1 MGRLGTI
8 TKRTFLV
15 GSAAVAGGIAFG
27 LYKLATPQENPLEE
41 GLLENAA
48 TFNPWIL
55 IDSEKITLITP
66 HGDKGQGVTSMQA
79 ALLAEELDVEF
90 GQFETS
96 FGQPSAAY
104 WNTAMADEG
113 VPFMATDKSFK
124 ADAMRDVMGG
134 VMKLMGMQGTGGST
148 STPDSYEKLRIAG
161 AMARETLKLT
171 ASKKF
176 KTPLDQLK
184 TKNAAVIFPGGK
196 IVKYTELAVDAAQ
209 IAPVQDVQ
217 LRDPSEWRL
226 VGRPMKRV
234 DIVEKSTGTLKY
246 GIDQTMKDMVYA
258 TVKVNPR
265 QGGGIKRYDASTAET
280 MRGVKKILPVTNGV
294 AVIASN
300 TWYAIQAAEEIEFEW
315 EPAPYPAEQK
325 DHWAEISKSFVE
337 EKLDSEWR
345 NDGDVEQALSARE
358 VISREYRS
366 PYVAH
371 APLEPLNV
379 LIRVSAEK
387 VEIWSGHQMP
397 RMLQKIVAKVTGHN
411 ADQVTFH
418 NLYMGGSFGHRL
430 EMEHLKLAAEIA
442 NQMRGVPI
450 KLTYSREEDFAHD
463 FPRHIAMGRGK
474 GTVKDGKVEAIDLE
488 IAAPSVIN
496 SQMGRAGLS
505 IPGPDAQI
513 AAGAWNNPYQFPNY
527 RMRAYRVD
535 ELAPVSSWRSVGAAG
550 AGFIFDSFL
559 DELIHEA
566 GADPMAER
574 IRLMGDKTSR
584 TVLETVAEMCSW
596 NTKLGATKLGE
607 NKGRGVA
614 FVESFGVPVAEVV
627 EVTNTEDGLK
637 IDKVWIACDVGRI
650 IDPVNFENLVQG
662 GVIFGLG
669 HAMNCEITYSDGMAE
684 QSNYDSHDGMRMSQ
698 CPEIFV
704 KGLENGS
711 KVRGIGEP
719 PVPPAAPALANAI
732 FAATG
737 KRLRE
742 MPFNKHI
749 DFV

>member
-8 TKRTFLV
+8 TRRTFLV
-15 GSAAVAGGIAFG
+15 GSAAVAGGVAFG
-27 LYKLATPQENPLEE
+27 LYKLATPHDNPLED
-41 GLLENAA
+41 GLDEDAV

-113 VPFMATDKSFK
+113 VPFMATDKSFM
-124 ADAMRDVMGG
+124 AESMRDVMGG
-134 VMKLMGMQGTGGST
+134 VLKLMGLQGTGGST

-161 AMARETLKLT
+161 AMARETIKLA

-176 KTPLDQLK
+176 KTPVDQLK
-184 TKNAAVIFPGGK
+184 TRKAAVIFPGGK
-196 IVKYTELAVDAAQ
+196 TVKYTELAAAAAL
-209 IAPVQDVQ
+209 ISPVQDVE

-226 VGRPMKRV
+226 IGKPMKRV
-234 DIVEKSTGTLKY
+234 DIVEKSTGILKY
-246 GIDQTMKDMVYA
+246 GIDQVQENMVYA
-258 TVKVNPR
+258 TIKVNPR
-265 QGGGIKRYDASTAET
+265 QGGDLKSYDATSAKT
-280 MRGVKKILPVTNGV
+280 MPGVNKILTVTNGV
-294 AVIASN
+294 AVIATN
-300 TWYAIQAAEEIEFEW
+300 TWYAMQAVEEIDFEW
-315 EPAPYPAEQK
+315 GEAPYPAEQK
-325 DHWAEISKSFVE
+325 DHWDRISKSFVE
-337 EKLDSEWR
+337 ENLDSEWR
-345 NDGDVEQALSARE
+345 NDGDVETALRVGRVVSA
-358 VISREYRS
+358 EYRS

-371 APLEPLNV
+371 APLEPLNAV
-379 LIRVSAEK
+379 IRVTDDI
-387 VEIWSGHQMP
+387 VELWSGHQMP
-397 RMLQKIVAKVTGHN
+397 RMLQRIVGNVTGHD
-411 ADQVTFH
+411 ASQVIFH

-430 EMEHLKLAAEIA
+430 EMEHLKLAAEIGK
-442 NQMRGVPI
+442 QMRGVPV

-463 FPRHIAMGRGK
+463 FPRHIAMGRGQ
-474 GTVKDGKVEAIDLE
+474 GTVQDGKVEAIDLE

-496 SQMGRAGLS
+496 SQMGRAGLI

-513 AAGAWNNPYQFPNY
+513 AAGSWNNSYKLPNY

-535 ELAPVSSWRSVGAAG
+535 ELAPVSSWRSVGSAG

-574 IRLMGDKTSR
+574 IRLMGDGVSK

-596 NTKLGATKLGE
+596 GQSLPK

-627 EVTNTEDGLK
+627 EVTNTNDGIR
-637 IDKVWIACDVGRI
+637 IDKVWIACDVGKI

-684 QSNYDSHDGMRMSQ
+684 QSNYDSFEAMRLSQ

-704 KGLENGS
+704 KGLENGA

-742 MPFNKHI
+742 MPFSKHI

>member
-1 MGRLGTI
+1 MGKLGTI
-8 TKRTFLV
+8 TRRTFLV
-15 GSAAVAGGIAFG
+15 GSAALAGGVAFG
-27 LYKLATPQENPLEE
+27 LYKLATPHDNPLEQ
-41 GLLENAA
+41 GLAENAA

-79 ALLAEELDVEF
+79 ALLAEELDVKF

-113 VPFMATDKSFK
+113 VPFMATDKSFA
-124 ADAMRDVMGG
+124 ADAMRDVMGS
-134 VMKLMGMQGTGGST
+134 VLKLMGLQGTGGST
-148 STPDSYEKLRIAG
+148 STPDSYEKLRVAG
-161 AMARETLKLT
+161 AMARETLKLA

-176 KTPLDQLK
+176 KTPIDQLK
-184 TKNAAVIFPGGK
+184 TEGAAVIFPGGK
-196 IVKYTELAVDAAQ
+196 RVKYTELAGDAAK
-209 IAPVQDVQ
+209 IDPVQDVK
-217 LRDPSEWRL
+217 LRAPSEWRL
-226 VGRPMKRV
+226 VGKPMKRV
-234 DIVEKSTGTLKY
+234 DIVEKSTGILKY
-246 GIDQTMKDMVYA
+246 GIDQHMKDMVYA

-265 QGGGIKRYDASTAET
+265 QGAGLKKYDASRAQKMT
-280 MRGVKKILPVTNGV
+280 GVKKILSVTNGV
-294 AVIASN
+294 AVIATN
-300 TWYAIQAAEEIEFEW
+300 TWYAIQAAEEIDFEW
-315 EPAPYPAEQK
+315 EAAPYPAEQK
-325 DHWAEISKSFVE
+325 DHWAEISNSFVE
-337 EKLDSEWR
+337 DKLDSEWR
-345 NDGDVEQALSARE
+345 NDGDIVKALS
-358 VISREYRS
+358 VGKVVSREYRS

-379 LIRVSAEK
+379 LIKVTAEEI
-387 VEIWSGHQMP
+387 EIWSGHQMP
-397 RMLQKIVAKVTGHN
+397 RMLQQIVAKVTGHE
-411 ADQVTFH
+411 AEQVTFH

-442 NQMRGVPI
+442 NQMRDVPI

-463 FPRHIAMGRGK
+463 FPRHIAIGRGN
-474 GTVKDGKVEAIDLE
+474 GTVKDGKVEALDLE

-496 SQMGRAGLS
+496 SQMGRANLS

-513 AAGAWNNPYQFPNY
+513 AAGAWNNPYHFPNY

-574 IRLMGDKTSR
+574 IRLMGHRPSQI
-584 TVLETVAEMCSW
+584 VLETVAEMCSW
-596 NTKLGATKLGE
+596 GTKLGE

-627 EVTNTEDGLK
+627 EVTKLPDGIK

-650 IDPVNFENLVQG
+650 VDPVNFENLVQG

-704 KGLENGS
+704 KGLENGE

-737 KRLRE
+737 KRVRE
-742 MPFNKHI
+742 MPFNKHV